1 MAKTRQSTIHKM
13 CLTENTTSTYKP
25 IEVIWKTMLC
35 FLQSDTTWSMLIV
48 NWVLAMLSG
57 QMWNKIRN
65 PNLVG
70 KTQNDITWI
79 HLSRKRQFVLETYF
93 VLFMYGSI
101 VFGIVLIIKAA
112 ESGNMKVKKRQII
125 AFIGVILILI
135 FFSLLLSIF
144 KSKLYGYP
152 YGLLFV

>member
-1 MAKTRQSTIHKM
+1 MAKTRQSTTHKM
-13 CLTENTTSTYKP
+13 CLAENTTSTYKP

-70 KTQNDITWI
+70 KTQDDITWI

-93 VLFMYGSI
+93 VLFMYGF
-101 VFGIVLIIKAA
+101 VVLGMLLVTEAA
-112 ESGNMKVKKRQII
+112 ESGNTKVKRRQII

-144 KSKLYGYP
+144 KSKLHGYP
-152 YGLLFV
+152 YSLLFD

>member
-1 MAKTRQSTIHKM
+1 MAKTKQFTIHKT
-13 CLTENTTSTYKP
+13 CVTENTTSTYKP

-70 KTQNDITWI
+70 KTQNDMTWI
-79 HLSRKRQFVLETYF
+79 HASRKRQFVLETYF
-93 VLFMYGSI
+93 VLFMYGLI

-112 ESGNMKVKKRQII
+112 ESGKTKVKRRQTT
-125 AFIGVILILI
+125 AFIGVVLILI
-135 FFSLLLSIF
+135 FFSLLLSIL
-144 KSKLYGYP
+144 KSKLHGYP
-152 YGLLFV
+152 YSLLFN

>member
-1 MAKTRQSTIHKM
+1 MAKTKQSTIHKT
-13 CLTENTTSTYKP
+13 CVTENTTSTYKP
-25 IEVIWKTMLC
+25 FEVIWKTMLY
-35 FLQSDTTWSMLIV
+35 FLQNDTTWSMLIV

-70 KTQNDITWI
+70 KTQNDMTWI

-101 VFGIVLIIKAA
+101 VFGMLLVIEAA
-112 ESGNMKVKKRQII
+112 ESGNTKVKRRQII
-125 AFIGVILILI
+125 AFIGVVLILI

-144 KSKLYGYP
+144 KSKLHGYP
-152 YGLLFV
+152 YSLLFN

>member
-1 MAKTRQSTIHKM
+1 MAKTRQSTIHKT

-57 QMWNKIRN
+57 QIWNKIRN

-70 KTQNDITWI
+70 RTQKDMTWI
-79 HLSRKRQFVLETYF
+79 HASRKRQFVLETYF
-93 VLFMYGSI
+93 VLFMYGFV
-101 VFGIVLIIKAA
+101 VFGMLLVIEAA
-112 ESGNMKVKKRQII
+112 ESSNTKVKRRQII
-125 AFIGVILILI
+125 AFIGVVLILI

-144 KSKLYGYP
+144 KSKLHGYP
-152 YGLLFV
+152 YSLLFN

>member
-1 MAKTRQSTIHKM
+1 MAKTRQSTINKM
-13 CLTENTTSTYKP
+13 CLTENAGNTSKP
-25 IEVIWKTMLC
+25 FTVLWKTILC

-70 KTQNDITWI
+70 KTQNDMTWI
-79 HLSRKRQFVLETYF
+79 HLSRKRQFILETYF
-93 VLFMYGSI
+93 VLFMYGF
-101 VFGIVLIIKAA
+101 VVLGMLLVTEAA
-112 ESGNMKVKKRQII
+112 ESGNTKVARRKIT
-125 AFIGVILILI
+125 AFIGVVLILI

-144 KSKLYGYP
+144 KSKLHGYP
-152 YGLLFV
+152 YSLLFN

>member
-13 CLTENTTSTYKP
+13 CLTENAANTSKP
-25 IEVIWKTMLC
+25 FEVLWKTMLC
-35 FLQSDTTWSMLIV
+35 FLQGDTTWSMLIV

-70 KTQNDITWI
+70 KTQNDMTWI

-93 VLFMYGSI
+93 VLFMYGFI
-101 VFGIVLIIKAA
+101 VFGIVLVIEAA
-112 ESGNMKVKKRQII
+112 ESGNKKVTRRQIT
-125 AFIGVILILI
+125 AFIGVVLILI

-144 KSKLYGYP
+144 KSKLHGYP
-152 YGLLFV
+152 YSLLFN

>member
-13 CLTENTTSTYKP
+13 CLNEYAANTSKP
-25 IEVIWKTMLC
+25 FEVLWKTISC

-70 KTQNDITWI
+70 KTQNDMTWI
-79 HLSRKRQFVLETYF
+79 HISRKRQFVLETYF
-93 VLFMYGSI
+93 VLFMYGFI
-101 VFGIVLIIKAA
+101 VFGMVLVIEAA
-112 ESGNMKVKKRQII
+112 ESGNKKVTRRQIT
-125 AFIGVILILI
+125 AVIGVVLMMI

-144 KSKLYGYP
+144 KSKLHGYP
-152 YGLLFV
+152 YSLLFN

>member
-13 CLTENTTSTYKP
+13 CSTENAANMSKP
-25 IEVIWKTMLC
+25 FEVLWKTILC

-65 PNLVG
+65 PDLFR

-79 HLSRKRQFVLETYF
+79 HLSRKRQFILETYF
-93 VLFMYGSI
+93 VLFMYGF
-101 VFGIVLIIKAA
+101 VVLGMLLVTESA
-112 ESGNMKVKKRQII
+112 ESGNTKVARRKIT
-125 AFIGVILILI
+125 AFIGVVLILI

-144 KSKLYGYP
+144 KSKLHGYP
-152 YGLLFV
+152 YSLLFN

>member
-1 MAKTRQSTIHKM
+1 MAKTRQSTTHKM
-13 CLTENTTSTYKP
+13 CLTEKAANTSKP
-25 IEVIWKTMLC
+25 FQVLWKTMLC

-65 PNLVG
+65 PNLAG
-70 KTQNDITWI
+70 KTQNDMTWI
-79 HLSRKRQFVLETYF
+79 HASRKRQFVLETYF
-93 VLFMYGSI
+93 VLFMYGLI

-112 ESGNMKVKKRQII
+112 ESGKTKVTRRQTT
-125 AFIGVILILI
+125 AFIGVVLILI

-144 KSKLYGYP
+144 KSKLHGYP
-152 YGLLFV
+152 YSLLFN